1 VKVDYITR
9 ETANNLRRNITLT
22 ISAIMTVAVSLALFG
37 STLLLRQGV
46 DNVSAR
52 WRDGVEVIAFLRED
66 ITEEQHQAI
75 QEFLD
80 DSPEIE
86 KPWRYVDLED
96 SRSEALRLFA
106 RNEAMVAKIEG
117 GTRIPDSY
125 RLKPAS
131 GDINLMDAIG
141 GQLSQ
146 QPGVLQVRDAE
157 DSVETIRGVSRFMQL
172 GMLVVGLGLLVAAL
186 LLILNAIRMAM
197 FARRREIEVMKLVGA
212 TNWFIRVPFM
222 LEGIVQGLIGAGFAL
237 FAVFAVDR
245 FMQAAA
251 ENEDY
256 RAIMEGFVATSG
268 ELYLTAIVVVLLGVV
283 IGAAGSGWALSRFLK
298 V

>member
-1 VKVDYITR
+1 VKVDYVTR

-52 WRDGVEVIAFLRED
+52 WRDGVEVIAFLRPD
-66 ITEEQHQAI
+66 ITEEQHEAI
-75 QEFLD
+75 RAFID
-80 DSPEIE
+80 DSPEIGDD
-86 KPWRYVDLED
+86 WRYVDLDE
-96 SRSEALRLFA
+96 SRAEALRLFA
-106 RNEAMVAKIEG
+106 RNEAMTAKIEG

-131 GDINLMDAIG
+131 GDIDLMGAIG
-141 GQLSQ
+141 DQLAQ
-146 QPGVLQVRDAE
+146 QPGVLMVRDAE

-172 GMLVVGLGLLVAAL
+172 GMLIIGLGLLVAAL

-222 LEGIVQGLIGAGFAL
+222 MEGIIQGLIGAVLAL
-237 FAVFAVDR
+237 GAVVGIDR
-245 FMQAAA
+245 FMQSAAKNPDY
-251 ENEDY
+251 EN
-256 RAIMEGFVATSG
+256 ILGGFVATSS
-268 ELYLTAIVVVLLGVV
+268 ELWLTSAVVIVLGVV

>member
-66 ITEEQHQAI
+66 ITEEQHEAI
-75 QEFLD
+75 RAFLD
-80 DSPEIE
+80 DSPEIGDD
-86 KPWRYVDLED
+86 WRYVDLDE
-96 SRSEALRLFA
+96 SRTEALRLFA
-106 RNEAMVAKIEG
+106 RNEAMTAKIEA

-125 RLKPAS
+125 RLKPVS
-131 GDINLMDAIG
+131 GDIDLMQAIG
-141 GQLSQ
+141 GQLAQ
-146 QPGVLQVRDAE
+146 QPGVLAVRDAE
-157 DSVETIRGVSRFMQL
+157 DSVETIKGVSRFMQL

-222 LEGIVQGLIGAGFAL
+222 LEGIIQGLIGASIAL
-237 FAVFAVDR
+237 VAVFAVDR

-256 RAIMEGFVATSG
+256 RAIMEGFVATSS
-268 ELYLTAIVVVLLGVV
+268 ELWLTAVVVIVLGGV